1 MKRPGLLILSGF
13 CFLLSACENDIEKVN
28 LLTKKKKLPIESG
41 KQMTIIY
48 SDSGLVRA
56 KIQAPVLE
64 RYAGKENYML
74 MPKGVKMEFFNG
86 EEEVSSTLTSKFA
99 KVTEFPDN
107 KILEAKNDVVVVNEN
122 GEKLNTEQL
131 FWDQKEQKITSNTFV
146 KITRKTEIIM
156 GDGLESN
163 QDFTKYKI
171 KKIRGTLQVK
181 HD

>member
-1 MKRPGLLILSGF
+1 MKSFFLF
-13 CFLLSACENDIEKVN
+13 CFVALSFLFTACENDLEKVN
-28 LLTKKKKLPIESG
+28 LITKKKNLPIESG
-41 KQMTIIY
+41 TQMTIIY
-48 SDSGLVRA
+48 SDSGIVRA
-56 KIQAPVLE
+56 KIQAPTLE

-74 MPKGVKMEFFNG
+74 MPKGVKMEFFNAD
-86 EEEVSSTLTSKFA
+86 EQVSSTLTSKYA
-99 KVTEFPDN
+99 KVIELPDN

-171 KKIRGTLQVK
+171 KKIRGTLHVK
-181 HD
+181 ND

>member
-1 MKRPGLLILSGF
+1 MKSLLFFG
-13 CFLLSACENDIEKVN
+13 CLLAAFSFSSCENDLEKVN
-28 LLTKKKKLPIESG
+28 LLTKKKNLPVESG
-41 KQMTIIY
+41 TQMTIIY
-48 SDSGLVRA
+48 SDSGLVKA

-74 MPKGVKMEFFNG
+74 MPRGVKMEFFNG
-86 EEEVSSTLTSKFA
+86 DENVSSTLTSKYA
-99 KVTEFPDN
+99 KVMEYPDN
-107 KILEAKNDVVVVNEN
+107 KILEAKNDVVVINEN

-163 QDFTKYKI
+163 QDFTRYKI

-181 HD
+181 ND

>member
-1 MKRPGLLILSGF
+1 MKKFFGLLLCGASI
-13 CFLLSACENDIEKVN
+13 FLTACENDIEKVN
-28 LLTKKKKLPIESG
+28 LLTKKKNLPIESG
-41 KQMTIIY
+41 TQMTIIY

-64 RYAGKENYML
+64 RYAGKDNFML

-86 EEEVSSTLTSKFA
+86 DEEVSSTLTSKFA

-181 HD
+181 NE